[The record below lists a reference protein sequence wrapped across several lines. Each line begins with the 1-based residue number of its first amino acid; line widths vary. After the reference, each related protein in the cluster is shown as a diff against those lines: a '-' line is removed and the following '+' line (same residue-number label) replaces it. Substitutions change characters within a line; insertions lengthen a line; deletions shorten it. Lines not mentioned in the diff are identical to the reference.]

1 MKIYSPEAIE
11 SIYQEKMG
19 KNLEDF
25 MENLN
30 DEIVKRLVQ
39 SKRAHLCFYK
49 KVEQNPDE
57 EIAKLQEVTPIAN
70 VKKGCE
76 QLLKMYKEA
85 GYCTYIEHYAES
97 NKEKLFNISIVSPY
111 YRTTEN

>member
-11 SIYQEKMG
+11 NVYQEEMRQ
-19 KNLEDF
+19 NLENF

-30 DEIVKRLVQ
+30 DEIFKRLVK
-39 SKRAHLCFYK
+39 SRRAYLCFYK

-57 EIAKLQEVTPIAN
+57 EIAKLQRATPIAN

-76 QLLKMYKEA
+76 QLLNLYKEA
-85 GYCTYIEHYAES
+85 GYLTHIELYSEN
-97 NKEKLFNISIVSPY
+97 NKEKLFNITIVSPY
-111 YRTTEN
+111 YRTT